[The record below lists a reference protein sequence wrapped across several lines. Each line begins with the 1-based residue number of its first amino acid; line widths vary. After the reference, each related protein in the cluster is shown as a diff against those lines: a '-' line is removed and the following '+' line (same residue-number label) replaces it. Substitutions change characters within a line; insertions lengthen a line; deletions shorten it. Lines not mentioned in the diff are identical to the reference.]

1 MRLQLVLSASALLLA
16 LPFFG
21 CGGGSHTSS
30 GLYMAGATT
39 GATTGHGVATLWTN
53 STASYL
59 SDGTMATDAYAVAVS
74 GSDVY
79 VAGVTVTA
87 TGRTVATLWTN
98 GMATNLTDGT
108 NDAQACAIAVS
119 GSDVYVAGFT
129 DSTTGKIQ
137 ATLWKNGT
145 ASYLSDGTS

>member
-79 VAGVTVTA
+79 VAGVTT
-87 TGRTVATLWTN
+87 
-98 GMATNLTDGT
+98 
-108 NDAQACAIAVS
+108 S
-119 GSDVYVAGFT
+119 P
-129 DSTTGKIQ
+129 TGKD
-137 ATLWKNGT
+137 TVTVWKNGT
-145 ASYLSDGTS
+145 ASNLTDGTEDASVGLLGLD